1 MHFVEVSPKT
11 LTAVVAIGKRPIH
24 EIQILSWVER
34 LKGASL
40 EIIFIFDNFTEKN
53 LESEIRS
60 KFDSDLI
67 KIDIFHV
74 NFDSPGKS
82 REFGLK
88 LAKSEWIVFWDCDD
102 KPTHINQMVEILRKD
117 CNEINI
123 LISNYNTI
131 SHLTGKS
138 EKNSA
143 PKTLSKWSK
152 SPGLWRVYFRL
163 ERVQN
168 TEFEI
173 IKMGEDQVF
182 LAKCNIEESET
193 KFVDLVTYEY
203 FTGLSGQLT
212 QDRSSIKEVNYALKS
227 IENHFRSTG
236 KTKSAYQKQIE
247 VNLTKSALKIEF
259 ISVTGSF
266 SRLKYLAESHLMR
279 KLIKLKI
286 QYYLKIGS

>member
-1 MHFVEVSPKT
+1 MHFDEVSRKT
-11 LTAVVAIGKRPIH
+11 LTAVVAIGKRPIR

-40 EIIFIFDNFTEKN
+40 EIFFIFDNFNEEN

-67 KIDIFHV
+67 KINIFHV

-82 REFGLK
+82 REFGMK
-88 LAKSEWIVFWDCDD
+88 LATSEWIVFWDCDD
-102 KPTHINQMVEILRKD
+102 KPANINRVVEILRKD
-117 CNEINI
+117 CIDKNI

-131 SHLTGKS
+131 SNLTGKS
-138 EKNSA
+138 AKSSI
-143 PKTLSKWSK
+143 PRSLSKWSQ

-168 TEFEI
+168 TEFER

-182 LAKCNIEESET
+182 LAICNIEEGET
-193 KFVDLVTYEY
+193 QFVDLVTYEY

-212 QDRSSIKEVNYALKS
+212 QNRSRIIEVNYALKS
-227 IENHFRSTG
+227 IENYFRSTG

-247 VNLTKSALKIEF
+247 INLTKSALKIEF
-259 ISVTGSF
+259 ITASGIF
-266 SRLKYLAESHLMR
+266 SQLKYLVESHLMR